1 MKIQLANIA
10 IFIEIYVQIGA
21 KSANFARLKANR
33 LDFG

>member
-21 KSANFARLKANR
+21 KSANFAPIES
-33 LDFG
+33 